1 MAEKFEKKGN
11 NVLEGSGVGDSEEL
25 RLWNNTNVFQ
35 PELHH
40 LTSHVILIKLLNF
53 SQFPI

>member
-11 NVLEGSGVGDSEEL
+11 NVLEGSGVGTSEQL

-35 PELHH
+35 P
-40 LTSHVILIKLLNF
+40 
-53 SQFPI
+53 